1 MRIAVI
7 AEMAPA
13 KTFIPLI
20 EKLDAEI
27 ICLTHGHGVNELMGN
42 YCTEVHSIGKSRG
55 HGAQKRSNSKIATLV
70 VQDII
75 RVIRSL
81 RGKNIDLLLTCGN
94 AGDVR
99 KGISA
104 AKILGIPNLHI
115 EQDIY
120 NPIEMI
126 AYSNLIT
133 VPSEQYKNYLTD
145 TYALNNVNVVGG
157 YPMAV
162 YVNELTLEDSEII
175 KSHYEVGNFLVLVF
189 GGDVKGKDIP
199 DIIKQVEMMEQNVLI
214 VPFRFDTEYV
224 KNFIRSTK
232 LKVLDGYVE
241 LPSLMKASSGV
252 IYAAGMGLTI
262 EAGVLSVP
270 SVKIAGFHKKHASVD
285 LANELGIKVVEIEDI
300 SSSMDNLKVPNGEQ
314 LVKNG
319 IQSVSNILN
328 LVENFNEK
336 CGRSSGLGSFK
347 KIWNARSEFK

>member
-27 ICLTHGHGVNELMGN
+27 LCLSHGNGVNELIDN
-42 YCTEVHSIGKSRG
+42 YCTEIYSIGESRG

-70 VQDII
+70 IQDIL
-75 RVIRSL
+75 RVLRSL
-81 RGKNIDLLLTCGN
+81 RGKNIDLLMTCGN

-104 AKILGIPNLHI
+104 AKLLRIPNLHI

-133 VPSEQYKNYLTD
+133 VPSEHYKNYLTNK
-145 TYALNNVNVVGG
+145 YALNNVNVIDG

-162 YVNELTLEDSEII
+162 YVNELTLEDSETI

-199 DIIKQVEMMEQNVLI
+199 EIIKQVEMLEQNVLI
-214 VPFRFDTEYV
+214 VPFRFDTEYI
-224 KNFIRSTK
+224 KKFIRSTK

-241 LPSLMKASSGV
+241 LPSLMKASSGL

-270 SVKIAGFHKKHASVD
+270 SVKIEGFHKRHASVD
-285 LANELGIKVVEIEDI
+285 LAKNLGIKVVEIEDI
-300 SSSMDNLKVPNGEQ
+300 SSSMDNLKAPNGDK

-319 IQSVSNILN
+319 IRSVSNILN
-328 LVENFNEK
+328 LVDNFNDL
-336 CGRSSGLGSFK
+336 CGKSSGMDSFR
-347 KIWNARSEFK
+347 KIWKARSEFK